1 MNTTEEPTLRRELGL
16 RDVTLFS
23 ISIMVGTRWL
33 PAAAH
38 AGPGSITLWLLAAFL
53 LAVPLAIATAVLA
66 VKYPG
71 PGGLYLWTRNDFGP
85 WHGFLAFWIYWMGIA
100 FWFPSAAM
108 FYMSTSAYMF
118 GPSYAPLADSRSF
131 VLIASL
137 VAIWIA
143 LGTNLVGMKIGKWT
157 ENLGGIAT
165 WTIGALLIGFAAI
178 VWVKRG
184 PATHMNIMPHWDW
197 STVNFWASIAYA
209 MTGIELAG
217 NMGGEIRNLERTLP
231 RAAAL
236 ASAFATIFYASTTM
250 ALLVFLAPEKISEL
264 NGLAQG
270 GEVVSQVL
278 HIGWITPMFA
288 LLVLATAIGGFGGM
302 GASVSRMPFAAGVD
316 SLLPRGLRQDP
327 SAMGHTLYFDP
338 GTWNRRDVSAR
349 RDPTRRYHARGVS
362 GTCIPD
368 GDRRIPALCLYLR
381 QLLESRETHQR
392 PQRMGYDCARHRLLR
407 GADVGCE
414 ERLAVRRKACRR
426 DHRRDRVGVVCL
438 PPQSTA
444 KFAFGGREAGGL
456 KPARTVWPNGPSSP
470 GNTASL

>member
-1 MNTTEEPTLRRELGL
+1 LNNTEEPTLRRELGL
-16 RDVTLFS
+16 RDLTLFS
-23 ISIMVGTRWL
+23 IAVMVGTRWL

-38 AGPGSITLWLLAAFL
+38 AGPGSITLWLLAAFFF
-53 LAVPLAIATAVLA
+53 AVPLAIATAVLT

-71 PGGLYLWTRNDFGP
+71 AGGLYLWTRNDFGP

-118 GPSYAPLADSRSF
+118 GPAYAPLADSRSF

-137 VAIWIA
+137 IAIWIA

-165 WTIGALLIGFAAI
+165 WTIGALLIGFGAI

-184 PATHMNIMPHWDW
+184 SATHMNIMPHWNW
-197 STVNFWASIAYA
+197 GTVNFWASIAYA
-209 MTGIELAG
+209 MSGIELAG
-217 NMGGEIRNLERTLP
+217 IMGSEIRDPERTLP

-236 ASAFATIFYASTTM
+236 ASLFATVFYACTTM

-278 HIGWITPMFA
+278 HIAWITPMFA

-302 GASVSRMPFAAGVD
+302 GAAVSRMPFAAGVD
-316 SLLPRGLRQDP
+316 SLLPAAFGKIHPRW
-327 SAMGHTLYFDP
+327 
-338 GTWNRRDVSAR
+338 GTPHISILVLGVLATFLLVVIQFGDTMRAAYQELVSLMVIA
-349 RDPTRRYHARGVS
+349 
-362 GTCIPD
+362 
-368 GDRRIPALCLYLR
+368 DRRFSPLWLHICER
-381 QLLESRETHQR
+381 VES
-392 PQRMGYDCARHRLLR
+392 PQVPHCH
-407 GADVGCE
+407 
-414 ERLAVRRKACRR
+414 
-426 DHRRDRVGVVCL
+426 
-438 PPQSTA
+438 
-444 KFAFGGREAGGL
+444 
-456 KPARTVWPNGPSSP
+456 
-470 GNTASL
+470 